1 MKAPSLDR
9 IRALEALLRTRSPTS
24 AAAELGVTRST
35 AAKTLSHLR
44 TELNDQLLMRRGDQ
58 MVLTRRAQ
66 RLLNPLGE
74 TLDALDKLLED
85 GGKPASRTRVAI
97 AMRDEFVLA
106 LAPALVTRLAAESP
120 QTTLK
125 ILPYTHHNLVD
136 ELAQRTIDV
145 AVAVDPPKSPSLV
158 TTLLYKEAFVCMTV
172 QRGPLTLDR
181 YLKAA
186 HVTTTSHSG
195 NAGVDAA
202 LGYKGYK
209 RRIAAHVPHLAAL
222 LQAVESEGLC
232 ATLPLRVVLAMR
244 PAKSFSHPPPIPIP
258 DRRVMLAW
266 HSECDPDPDNRWLR
280 DVLMSASARQ
290 VT

>member
-1 MKAPSLDR
+1 
-9 IRALEALLRTRSPTS
+9 
-24 AAAELGVTRST
+24 
-35 AAKTLSHLR
+35 
-44 TELNDQLLMRRGDQ
+44 

-74 TLDALDKLLED
+74 TLGALDRLLED
-85 GGKPASRTRVAI
+85 GDKTASRTRAAI

-125 ILPYTHHNLVD
+125 ILPYTHQNLID
-136 ELAQRTIDV
+136 DLARRTIDV
-145 AVAVDPPKSPSLV
+145 AVAVDPPKNSRLV
-158 TTLLYKEAFVCMTV
+158 TALLYKEAFVCMTAE
-172 QRGPLTLDR
+172 REPLTLKE
-181 YLKAA
+181 YLKAG

-202 LGYKGYK
+202 LAYQGYK
-209 RRIAAHVPHLAAL
+209 RRIVAHVPHLAAL

-244 PAKSFSHPPPIPIP
+244 PAKSFIHAPPLPIP

-266 HSECDPDPDNRWLR
+266 HRGCDPDPDNRWLR
-280 DVLMSASARQ
+280 GVLVSASTR
-290 VT
+290 